1 MHQFELP
8 EVGLITVKK
17 SSRAK
22 RLILKITPDGQPVV
36 TIPERIPFAMGVK
49 FARQHAAWFI
59 KNLPETSKV
68 RLYDGKTVGQT
79 HTLKFK
85 VADIAK
91 PTSRVHDTLIVVSYP
106 PELGSSDGAVQLIAR
121 QAAIRALKKQGDK
134 YLPSWLHA
142 LADENSYK
150 YKAVSVKK
158 MKSRWGSCSSDN
170 HIALS
175 IWLMQLPDDL
185 IEYVL
190 CHELAHINQK
200 HHQADFW
207 KELESM
213 IPDYKERR
221 KALRTYQPTL
231 M

>member
-1 MHQFELP
+1 MQQFELQ
-8 EVGLITVKK
+8 EVGVVTVKK

-36 TIPERIPFAMGVK
+36 TIPTGVPFALGVR

-59 KNLPETSKV
+59 KNLPATSKV
-68 RLYDGKTVGQT
+68 RLYSGKPIGQT

-85 VADIAK
+85 VADVVK
-91 PTSRVHDTLIVVSYP
+91 PTSRVQDTVIVVSYP
-106 PELGSSDGAVQLIAR
+106 PELNPSNRAVQSAAK

-142 LADENSYK
+142 LAEENNYK
-150 YKAVSVKK
+150 YKGVSVKK

-200 HHQADFW
+200 HHQTGFW
-207 KELESM
+207 QELATM
-213 IPDYKERR
+213 VPDYKERR
-221 KALRTYQPTL
+221 KALRTYQPAL